1 MKEVIVIR
9 DYMDN
14 EQTLG
19 RLYVRDE
26 QGCIIF
32 QCESLERAY
41 KDNKKRVSSIPE
53 GTYPLMLEWS
63 NRFKKDLWE
72 IYNVPN
78 RSECKIHSANY
89 WFQLNGCIALGI
101 NRKDINNDGYADVTS
116 SRKAMAEF
124 HKAMQGER
132 VSSIKVSN
140 IFKNV

>member
-1 MKEVIVIR
+1 MKEVLVIR
-9 DYMDN
+9 DYMDD

-26 QGCIIF
+26 NGCIVF
-32 QCESLERAY
+32 QCECLERSY

-63 NRFKKDLWE
+63 NRFKKELWE
-72 IYNVPN
+72 IYNVPG

-89 WFQLNGCIALGI
+89 WFQLNGCIALGKA
-101 NRKDINNDGYADVTS
+101 RKDINNDGYADVTS
-116 SRKAMAEF
+116 SKPTMKKF
-124 HKAMQGER
+124 HEVMQGDR

-140 IFKNV
+140 IFKKV